1 MGHGTW
7 TPASRRTYN
16 LLDAVSRHTIQ
27 VYPRSW
33 SAIMLTFDN
42 AGMWSLRSEL
52 WERHY
57 LGQQLYISVVSPARS
72 LRDEYNIPDNTLLC
86 GVVAS
91 LPKPPPYGWEQ
102 APPEVEREREGY
114 LMKEKG
120 MASCLCD
127 VFGSKFAGFSSSQYG
142 EKVTSEELPTPPK
155 RPKFQE
161 LVSCADATF
170 CRHAN

>member
-1 MGHGTW
+1 MGHGKW
-7 TPASRRTYN
+7 TPASRKTYN

-91 LPKPPPYGWEQ
+91 LPKPPPY
-102 APPEVEREREGY
+102 V
-114 LMKEKG
+114 
-120 MASCLCD
+120 
-127 VFGSKFAGFSSSQYG
+127 
-142 EKVTSEELPTPPK
+142 
-155 RPKFQE
+155 
-161 LVSCADATF
+161 
-170 CRHAN
+170 

>member
-1 MGHGTW
+1 MGHGKW

-72 LRDEYNIPDNTLLC
+72 LRDEYNMPDNTLLC
-86 GVVAS
+86 GDVVG
-91 LPKPPPYGWEQ
+91 LPKPPSY
-102 APPEVEREREGY
+102 V
-114 LMKEKG
+114 
-120 MASCLCD
+120 
-127 VFGSKFAGFSSSQYG
+127 
-142 EKVTSEELPTPPK
+142 
-155 RPKFQE
+155 
-161 LVSCADATF
+161 
-170 CRHAN
+170 